1 MITPKNNHK
10 TKALLK
16 ASIKLGVTCI
26 TVLSLGMAPF
36 TGYSQKKVLTVDEAI
51 LLGVQNSNALK
62 LSQAQ
67 INEAVERY
75 NQAKEGRLPKASA
88 SLMFN
93 HAEILTNEFR
103 LPGNSEPI
111 KLPSRADAF
120 IGSASIEQLLFAG
133 NKLKYATESTSLLT
147 QISKLDADKQKEDI
161 VYGVINS
168 CYSLY
173 RIQQSQK
180 VVQQNIEAVNKQLQK
195 AQQFFNQGI
204 VTKNDV
210 LRFQLQKN
218 NIELTALD
226 LETNKNIVNYNLD
239 ILLGIPTG
247 TELEISQFKAAS
259 ENAPVA
265 NAFVDTALTA
275 RVELKQTE
283 IQSKLAETAISNLKA
298 DYLPTLGVGA
308 SLYYID
314 PSANPFPAN
323 KSVLAPASLAASLS
337 WNIDRLWTNKSR
349 IAEAKIKKD
358 EVEISRRLTEDNIK
372 SEVNREYQN
381 YLKSLNRIKI
391 LESSIAQAQ
400 ENDRILESKYRNNIA
415 SVTDRIDAETQL
427 YQSLIN
433 LELAKADAG
442 LAYYTLLKSTGTL
455 TSK

>member
-1 MITPKNNHK
+1 MTTQLHK
-10 TKALLK
+10 LKSPNLLR
-16 ASIKLGVTCI
+16 ASLKLGAACLTAVA
-26 TVLSLGMAPF
+26 LSFAPSIGF
-36 TGYSQKKVLTVDEAI
+36 AQKKVLSVDEAVE
-51 LLGVQNSNALK
+51 LGIQNSNALK
-62 LSQAQ
+62 LSQAR
-67 INEAVERY
+67 INEAVERF

-103 LPGNSEPI
+103 LPGSAEPI
-111 KLPSRADAF
+111 RLPSRANAY
-120 IGSASIEQLLFAG
+120 IGSASIEQLIFAG

-161 VYGVINS
+161 VYGIVNS
-168 CYSLY
+168 CYNLY

-180 VVQQNIEAVNKQLQK
+180 VIQQNLQAVDKQLQQ
-195 AQQFFNQGI
+195 AQQFFSQGI

-210 LRFQLQKN
+210 LRFQLQRN
-218 NIELTALD
+218 NIELTAID
-226 LETNKNIVNYNLD
+226 LESNRNIVNFNLD
-239 ILLGIPTG
+239 ILLGLPQT
-247 TELEISQFKAAS
+247 TELEITSFRNVTEGNQSFS
-259 ENAPVA
+259 TM
-265 NAFVDTALTA
+265 VDTAVTR
-275 RVELKQTE
+275 RVELRETE
-283 IQSKLAETAISNLKA
+283 IQSKLADNAIKDLKA

-308 SLYYID
+308 NLYYID
-314 PSANPFPAN
+314 PSSNPFPSN
-323 KSVLAPASLAASLS
+323 KSVLAPASVAASLS
-337 WNIDRLWTNKSR
+337 WSIDKFWTNKSR

-358 EVEISRRLTEDNIK
+358 EVDISRRLTEDNIRT
-372 SEVNREYQN
+372 EVNRDYQN
-381 YLKSLNRIKI
+381 YIKSLNRIKI